1 MFMYLFYHVRRDDV
15 STFAKGH
22 FDVCTYTVFLE
33 GEAAMTFRPS
43 PKVIS
48 TYVPALFS

>member
-1 MFMYLFYHVRRDDV
+1 MYLFYHVRRDDV
-15 STFAKGH
+15 STFAKGQ

-33 GEAAMTFRPS
+33 GDAEMTFRPS

-48 TYVPALFS
+48 TYVPTPIS

>member
-22 FDVCTYTVFLE
+22 FDICTYTDFLE
-33 GEAAMTFRPS
+33 GDAR
-43 PKVIS
+43 
-48 TYVPALFS
+48 